1 MNSTRRIS
9 LARQA
14 DSTTVPVAE
23 VPKLLSFAR
32 IPAVASA
39 FGRIWIT
46 AIVLTTISGAG
57 VSAQRVQPS
66 EDRTAAQVYKSVQI
80 LKDVPSTQIIP
91 TMRVISASLG
101 VECEYCHV
109 TDRAGETEKKQIA
122 RRMMTMVT
130 TLNQNSFAGQ
140 SRVTCFT
147 CHRAG
152 TAPLAAPV
160 PTGQY
165 TIDGV
170 GLLIKGTGN
179 PIPGG
184 TDAALERRLKEL
196 TTAQAAA
203 LPAPEAIFAK
213 YVTALGGEAA
223 IRGVTSR
230 KVTALN
236 ETAAD
241 VRGLAP
247 PVHALVQQFSKAPNQ
262 WITTLQTSNA
272 KTARGFDGNVAW
284 IQDARGA
291 VTDSTGAAPAPPLTR
306 VRRTSDFYEALNLRQ
321 AYSQTATRGI
331 VKVNDRD
338 AYLVVGTPA
347 GDLPEQLYFDKETG
361 LLVRKG
367 TATPTV
373 FGDYAIQTDY
383 EDYREV
389 SGVKYPYLLRTIGV
403 SPADSTTTYV
413 ERIENNPPL
422 ENVTFLK
429 PALK

>member
-1 MNSTRRIS
+1 MMMWAAT
-9 LARQA
+9 
-14 DSTTVPVAE
+14 
-23 VPKLLSFAR
+23 
-32 IPAVASA
+32 
-39 FGRIWIT
+39 
-46 AIVLTTISGAG
+46 
-57 VSAQRVQPS
+57 VSAQRAQPS
-66 EDRTAAQVYKSVQI
+66 EDRSAAQVYKSVQI

-101 VECEYCHV
+101 VECEFCHV

-130 TLNQNSFAGQ
+130 ALNQNSFAGQ
-140 SRVTCFT
+140 SRVTCYT

-152 TAPLAAPV
+152 STPLAAPV

-165 TIDGV
+165 TVDGV

-196 TTAQAAA
+196 TAAQAAA
-203 LPAPEAIFAK
+203 LPAPDAIFAK
-213 YVTALGGEAA
+213 YVMALGGEAA

-230 KVTALN
+230 KVSALN
-236 ETAAD
+236 ESAAD
-241 VRGLAP
+241 VRGLSP
-247 PVHALVQQFSKAPNQ
+247 PVHAVMQQYWKAPNQ
-262 WITTLQTSNA
+262 WVATLQTVNA
-272 KTARGFDGNVAW
+272 KTARGFDGSVAW
-284 IQDARGA
+284 IQDARGT
-291 VTDSTGAAPAPPLTR
+291 VTESTGPVPAPPLAR
-306 VRRTSDFYEALNLRQ
+306 VKRAADFYEALNLKQ
-321 AYSQTATRGI
+321 AYSQVTTRGM

-367 TATPTV
+367 TATPTA
-373 FGDYAIQTDY
+373 FGDYAIQTDF

-389 SGVKYPYLLRTIGV
+389 GGVKYPYLVRTIGV
-403 SPADSTTTYV
+403 SPADSTTMFV

-422 ENVTFLK
+422 DNVTFLK

>member
-1 MNSTRRIS
+1 MSSKRHS
-9 LARQA
+9 
-14 DSTTVPVAE
+14 VPVRLKADTTF
-23 VPKLLSFAR
+23 LL
-32 IPAVASA
+32 VVVMTVWAS
-39 FGRIWIT
+39 T
-46 AIVLTTISGAG
+46 
-57 VSAQRVQPS
+57 VSAQRAQPS
-66 EDRTAAQVYKSVQI
+66 DDRTAAQVYRSIQI
-80 LKDVPSTQIIP
+80 MKETPSTQVIP

-101 VECEYCHV
+101 VECEFCHI

-122 RRMMTMVT
+122 RRMMTMVMA
-130 TLNQNSFAGQ
+130 LNQNSFAGQ
-140 SRVTCFT
+140 SRVTCYT
-147 CHRAG
+147 CHRG
-152 TAPLAAPV
+152 GSAPLAAPV

-196 TTAQAAA
+196 TAAQAAA
-203 LPAPEAIFAK
+203 LPAPEAIFSK
-213 YVTALGGEAA
+213 YVAALGGESA

-247 PVHALVQQFSKAPNQ
+247 PVHALVQQYSKAPNQ
-262 WITTLQTSNA
+262 WMTSLQASTG
-272 KTARGFDGNVAW
+272 KTARGFDGSVAW

-291 VTDSTGAAPAPPLTR
+291 VTESTGAAPAAPLTR
-306 VRRTSDFYEALNLRQ
+306 VKRTSDFYEALNLKQ
-321 AYSQTATRGI
+321 AYSQVTTRGM

-367 TATPTV
+367 TATPTA
-373 FGDYAIQTDY
+373 FGDYVIQTDF

-389 SGVKYPYLLRTIGV
+389 GGVKYPYLVRTIGV
-403 SPADSTTTYV
+403 SPADSTTMYV

-422 ENVTFLK
+422 DNVIFLK